1 MPAELN
7 GAVER
12 DESYFGPRRV
22 RSKRG
27 RGAGGKTS
35 VFDLF
40 KRDEQVYTKIVPNC
54 SKKTL
59 QAIIRGKIDAAAMV
73 NTEGWRGYDGLV
85 DVGFDRQFRLR
96 HGRN

>member
-12 DESYFGPRRV
+12 DESYSGPRRV

-35 VFDLF
+35 IFGLF
-40 KRDEQVYTKIVPNC
+40 KSGGQVYTKIVPEC